1 MGGGH
6 VGLARVAID
15 HGDAIDE
22 QRCTAAREG
31 DEDVGFAGMGGDPV
45 PLAAPGFFDG
55 FGEFA
60 VGPENRRAAIE
71 RVE

>member
-1 MGGGH
+1 M
-6 VGLARVAID
+6 
-15 HGDAIDE
+15 
-22 QRCTAAREG
+22 
-31 DEDVGFAGMGGDPV
+31 FAGMGGDPV